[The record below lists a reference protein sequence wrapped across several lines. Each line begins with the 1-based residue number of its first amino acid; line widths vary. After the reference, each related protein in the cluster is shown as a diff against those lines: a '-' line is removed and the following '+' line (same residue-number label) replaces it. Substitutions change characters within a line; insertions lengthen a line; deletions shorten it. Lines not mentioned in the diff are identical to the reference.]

1 MSTFAA
7 PARGIIPACAGSTSG
22 RPSRERPWRDHPRM
36 RGEHADKVNQQVV
49 DMGSSPYARGAQAFG
64 RKSSSPAGIIPACAG
79 STQGSHHGRL
89 FPGDHPRM
97 RGEHL
102 GRSPE
107 VGVLLGSSP
116 HARGAPLRTRGR
128 RAAAGIIPACAGSTL
143 RRRPVGVGGGD
154 HPRMRGEHAP
164 VSISRTA
171 LLGSSPHARGARGLA
186 SDAIRADRIIPAC
199 AGSTRLPK
207 TIAWHNW
214 DHPRMRGEHLR
225 AHHRTR
231 PTPGSSPHARGAR
244 GTAWLV
250 SAVRGIIPA
259 CAGSTLRLL
268 TIWTTCWDHPRMR
281 GEHPPFSLALK
292 RK

>member
-154 HPRMRGEHAP
+154 HPRMRGEHSTRLRSTALRAGSSPHARGAPALHFAAAQKVGIIPACAGSTALCPLDTVADRDHPRMRGEHAP

-171 LLGSSPHARGARGLA
+171 LLGSSPHARGAPSSVKYPQLPG
-186 SDAIRADRIIPAC
+186 RIIPAC
-199 AGSTRLPK
+199 AGSTR
-207 TIAWHNW
+207 
-214 DHPRMRGEHLR
+214 
-225 AHHRTR
+225 
-231 PTPGSSPHARGAR
+231 
-244 GTAWLV
+244 
-250 SAVRGIIPA
+250 
-259 CAGSTLRLL
+259 
-268 TIWTTCWDHPRMR
+268 
-281 GEHPPFSLALK
+281 
-292 RK
+292 